1 MALGCDWRSNMK
13 HGSIFALFSCAIAL
27 GGCGSLLDSEPS
39 EAVKQEST
47 QTVTCSR
54 GQRFKLLQSY
64 PGRFLA
70 LPEKAYL
77 QNQYVDADAPMQR
90 YAKAA
95 QLYREAQAGDFIEPR
110 FQAEFARL
118 WRSSFLEVFGKFSDG
133 QIRAREENE
142 YLIGR
147 SVAYLNLALAA
158 EFNKQISTNTIDTA
172 RMFDDVFGEY
182 VEDFSPYIRP
192 FIEYQFRLHGKA
204 RNSSSSRSRSTN
216 YTDSSLV
223 LSLAVDRDQYL
234 WTQIAIQYLIDNP
247 SHPNSSL
254 SNIEE
259 LNDRFSE
266 IVFFKTAPDVSD
278 DLLLEGW
285 FQEQFDTMRELYSSE
300 YLATLNVTG
309 ICEYELVPLVAFGLA
324 ARQFTQGDWVPE
336 SEYETTI
343 KQVIAL
349 HEEDR

>member
-39 EAVKQEST
+39 EAVEQEST

-77 QNQYVDADAPMQR
+77 QNHYVDADVSMQR

-95 QLYREAQAGDFIEPR
+95 QLYREAQAGDFIEPG

-172 RMFDDVFGEY
+172 RMFDDIFGEY

-192 FIEYQFRLHGKA
+192 VIEDQFDLREKDI
-204 RNSSSSRSRSTN
+204 SSFRRRSTY

-223 LSLAVDRDQYL
+223 LSFAVEHEQYL
-234 WTQIAIQYLIDNP
+234 WTHIAIQYLIDNP
-247 SHPNSSL
+247 SYTKSSL
-254 SNIEE
+254 SNIEK
-259 LNDRFSE
+259 LNDQFSE
-266 IVFFKTAPDVSD
+266 IVYFETATDSED
-278 DLLLEGW
+278 RLIEGW
-285 FQEQFDTMRELYSSE
+285 FQGQFDTMRELYSSE
-300 YLATLNVTG
+300 YLATLKVTG
-309 ICEYELVPLVAFGLA
+309 ICEYERVPLVAFGLA
-324 ARQFTQGDWVPE
+324 ARQLTQGDWVPE